1 MKGQS
6 CYVSGRG
13 NYLGRALA
21 LVSAGLLK
29 PETELRVPMARTRS
43 EANGGGAHYNHYIT
57 GQSSELHASHTLDT
71 LSKK

>member
-29 PETELRVPMARTRS
+29 PETELNKESKHVPTDDAES
-43 EANGGGAHYNHYIT
+43 
-57 GQSSELHASHTLDT
+57 Q
-71 LSKK
+71 